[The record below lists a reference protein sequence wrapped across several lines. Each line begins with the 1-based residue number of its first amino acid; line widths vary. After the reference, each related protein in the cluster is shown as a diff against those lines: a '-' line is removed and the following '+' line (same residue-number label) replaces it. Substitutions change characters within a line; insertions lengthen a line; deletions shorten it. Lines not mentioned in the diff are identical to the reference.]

1 MLIISRSLTVQ
12 LISFALFIYGGPIRA
27 VENEIKIPAF
37 TAYLDPNIHAARVGK
52 NGITQWGS
60 ADTVLWG
67 GILEQGE
74 LNAGVV
80 VKLVGGETAQLKL
93 TVAGQSSDVNV
104 QGTGESKTVDF
115 GKFAVGATGYHRFE
129 LKGISK
135 SGKTF
140 GDLED
145 LVLSGT
151 AVREAFFNLKP
162 RRNAASVH
170 LNFPLEKGEQVE
182 WFYNELTPRT
192 DPVATYYEA
201 CGFSRGYFGIQV
213 NSPTER
219 RVIFSVWD
227 AGTEAVKRSNVAD
240 ENRVKLL
247 AKGDGVVAGDFGN
260 EGTGGHSHLTYSWKT
275 GEAQKLLV
283 TAKVEGDAT
292 IYTGYY
298 YFNDTQRWG
307 LIASFRAPR
316 DGKLL
321 HGLYSFNEDFDGA
334 NGHLRRL
341 CEFGNQW
348 IKTKEGQWRELTTA
362 GFSHDATGGND
373 RRDFGAG
380 VTKAGRFYLSNGGF
394 IAEPVKKGDMMHRP
408 SGGKAPADVNLP

>member
-1 MLIISRSLTVQ
+1 MLIISRSLTIQ
-12 LISFALFIYGGPIRA
+12 LISLAFFIFASPTRA
-27 VENEIKIPAF
+27 AENEIKIPAF
-37 TAYLDPNIHAARVGK
+37 TAYLDPNIHGAKVGK
-52 NGITQWGS
+52 NGITQWGG
-60 ADTVLWG
+60 ADIVLWG
-67 GILEQGE
+67 GILQQGDV
-74 LNAGVV
+74 NAGVAV
-80 VKLVGGETAQLKL
+80 RLARGETARLKM
-93 TVAGQSSDVNV
+93 TFGAQSKEADVH
-104 QGTGESKTVDF
+104 GTGESATIDF
-115 GKFAVGATGYHRFE
+115 GKFTVAANGYQRFALTGV
-129 LKGISK
+129 SK
-135 SGKTF
+135 SGKNF

-145 LVLSGT
+145 LILSGT
-151 AVREAFFNLKP
+151 GVREAFFNLQP

-182 WFYNELTPRT
+182 SFYNELTPRT

-227 AGTEAVKRSNVAD
+227 AGNEAVKRSNVAD

-275 GEAQKLLV
+275 GETQKLLV

-394 IAEPVKKGDMMHRP
+394 IAEPLKKGDMMHRP